1 MNRKIT
7 ELEQRLINNGYRLS
21 HKQYGGRHSEKTLS
35 YYYVKNDQFVRLDY
49 KREQV
54 LSLGLTNYQ
63 CRELTRMECEGIR
76 LKLYNIE
83 QDIHREPTLC
93 VSTPN
98 DNDEEIVDYIK
109 SSTPEQLDELCK
121 EN

>member
-63 CRELTRMECEGIR
+63 CRELTRMELEG
-76 LKLYNIE
+76 LKLRFYNIE
-83 QDIHREPTLC
+83 QDIKEDRWAKTEITEEKGVIIPIDSDTL
-93 VSTPN
+93 
-98 DNDEEIVDYIK
+98 EEMLKGED
-109 SSTPEQLDELCK
+109 
-121 EN
+121 